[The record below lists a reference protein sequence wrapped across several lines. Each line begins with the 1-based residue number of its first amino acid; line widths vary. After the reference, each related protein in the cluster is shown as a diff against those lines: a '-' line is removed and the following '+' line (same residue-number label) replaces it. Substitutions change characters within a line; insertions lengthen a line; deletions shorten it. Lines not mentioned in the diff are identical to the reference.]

1 MHDIAEIQWPG
12 IEYHNVKISAVPV
25 VTRGMMRGGGMLK
38 DPSAKHA
45 PSTFDSNSMAQEK
58 HQHRPRALLHAFE
71 RLSAVGAQPT
81 ASLLLGVIY

>member
-1 MHDIAEIQWPG
+1 MRGESENMHDIAEIQWPG

-45 PSTFDSNSMAQEK
+45 PSTFDSNDLRLIGSRKSISIVPVRCCM
-58 HQHRPRALLHAFE
+58 LL
-71 RLSAVGAQPT
+71 RGYQP
-81 ASLLLGVIY
+81 

>member
-1 MHDIAEIQWPG
+1 MHDIAEFQWPG

-45 PSTFDSNSMAQEK
+45 PSTFDSND
-58 HQHRPRALLHAFE
+58 L
-71 RLSAVGAQPT
+71 RLNGSRKASASSPCVVACF
-81 ASLLLGVIY
+81 

>member
-12 IEYHNVKISAVPV
+12 IEYHNVMISVYPV
-25 VTRGMMRGGGMLK
+25 VTRGMLMSEGMLK
-38 DPSAKHA
+38 ELSAKHA
-45 PSTFDSNSMAQEK
+45 PSTCDSNDLCSMAQEK

-81 ASLLLGVIY
+81 A